1 MGRHAHAVAAQ
12 FRLRRAGGG
21 SPIAPPNNSYPGFA
35 DHSSVND
42 YAFNLTKLAGRHTI
56 KAGYYHQH
64 ALKRQNQGAPFGTLN
79 FNNDTN
85 NPLDSQ
91 FPFSNAA
98 LGIFQSFAQA
108 SKFIEG
114 TWIYNNAEFFI
125 QDNWKVT
132 NRLTFDYG
140 MRFVHQQPQ
149 YDKTGQSSNFLP
161 EAWTLGAAPRM
172 YVPGCANNVYPCTGT
187 NRQAM
192 DPVTGQFLGPNTTL
206 AIGALVPGTGNTTN
220 GLFLSGQGIPDT
232 VFDFPTMGYAPRFGA
247 AYDVTGQQK
256 IVVRGGGGLFFDRP
270 SGNSVFDADPESADT
285 TRTSPSATVS
295 CRRSAAAA
303 CTTTTPPALSVYEV
317 DAALPSSFQ
326 WNTGVQMAL
335 PWAIALDVSYVG
347 QRGYNIVQPV
357 NINAVDY
364 GAAFLDEEPGPHAGA
379 EHDARRHRR
388 VAGSDARD
396 SRLQHDHAESGL
408 PAPHVPL
415 DPDFVPAPAAQRHSR
430 SASTTSSVSPIARTW
445 RRGCSTPP
453 TARSRVRADQAQA
466 EELLGNNNPR
476 AHLMKGNFI
485 WDLPDLRASGG
496 LMQVRRLH
504 RQRLAVVGHLDR
516 VDRERVHRL
525 GELPERRRQHEPD
538 RIARLRR
545 PRVRRRRSWIAVAAA
560 IPYEQFNTGAFE
572 GPMVGSVGLESG
584 NGYLRGCFQSKLDLS
599 IARNIRLGGGKN
611 IQLRVDMF
619 NAPNQ
624 AIVTSRNTT
633 MNLANPNSRTAI
645 TNLPYDENGNL
656 IDARSR
662 PRGAGFGVATT
673 YQDPRTVQV
682 QVRFSF

>member
-1 MGRHAHAVAAQ
+1 MNEPVVPLWAVTANYSLTPTMFLEASIGHAQHDQAGCALNGGGANFCTAGFPVNDVASRANTGLAGPAVSVPRRQRDRSGLLPVQSVEPGQSGAVGRHAHAVAAQ
-12 FRLRRAGGG
+12 FRLRRAGR
-21 SPIAPPNNSYPGFA
+21 PNAPPNNSYPGFA

-64 ALKRQNQGAPFGTLN
+64 ALKRQNRGAPFGTLN
-79 FNNDTN
+79 FNNDAN

-149 YDKTGQSSNFLP
+149 YDNTGQSSNFLP

-172 YVPGCANNVYPCTGT
+172 YVPGCANNVYPCSGA

-247 AYDVTGQQK
+247 AYDLTGQQK

-270 SGNSVFDADPESADT
+270 SGNSVFDQILNPPT
-285 TRTSPSATVS
+285 QQNVTVRYGELQALGS
-295 CRRSAAAA
+295 GGLA
-303 CTTTTPPALSVYEV
+303 TTTTAVLLSVYEV
-317 DAALPSSFQ
+317 DAPLPSSFQ

-357 NINAVDY
+357 NLNAVDY
-364 GAAFLDEEPGPHAGA
+364 GAAFLEKNQDRTLAPSTTPGATAVSQDLMRAIRGYSAITQNQGYLHRTYHSIQISFQRRLRNGILVRLQ
-379 EHDARRHRR
+379 RRHRSLR
-388 VAGSDARD
+388 SPEPGAAAAACRRRHVQRPRRSGASGRTARQQQSTRASDEGQLHLGPAGSARH
-396 SRLQHDHAESGL
+396 RRRHAG
-408 PAPHVPL
+408 
-415 DPDFVPAPAAQRHSR
+415 
-430 SASTTSSVSPIARTW
+430 
-445 RRGCSTPP
+445 
-453 TARSRVRADQAQA
+453 
-466 EELLGNNNPR
+466 
-476 AHLMKGNFI
+476 
-485 WDLPDLRASGG
+485 
-496 LMQVRRLH
+496 RRLH
-504 RQRLAVVGHLDR
+504 HQRLAVVGHLDR
-516 VDRERVHRL
+516 VDRECVHRL
-525 GELPERRRQHEPD
+525 GELPERRRQP
-538 RIARLRR
+538 
-545 PRVRRRRSWIAVAAA
+545 
-560 IPYEQFNTGAFE
+560 
-572 GPMVGSVGLESG
+572 
-584 NGYLRGCFQSKLDLS
+584 
-599 IARNIRLGGGKN
+599 
-611 IQLRVDMF
+611 
-619 NAPNQ
+619 
-624 AIVTSRNTT
+624 
-633 MNLANPNSRTAI
+633 
-645 TNLPYDENGNL
+645 
-656 IDARSR
+656 
-662 PRGAGFGVATT
+662 
-673 YQDPRTVQV
+673 
-682 QVRFSF
+682 